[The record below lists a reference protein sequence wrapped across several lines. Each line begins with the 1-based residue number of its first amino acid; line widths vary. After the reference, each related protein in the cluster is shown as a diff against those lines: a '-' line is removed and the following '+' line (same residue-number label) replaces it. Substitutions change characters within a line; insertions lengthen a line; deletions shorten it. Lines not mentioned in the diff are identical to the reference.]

1 MLRSKFAVSG
11 SHRRG
16 ERREDRKDRPVF
28 RAGVRF
34 LQLGGFAFCL
44 NIAITTTLHELM
56 GLPADLA
63 FAVALLTL
71 FFVNF
76 FGFRRY
82 VYRSTGHARGQI
94 GRYFIAVVCFRLAE
108 YGGFLLLHK
117 QIGIDYLPT
126 AMAVLAISAVAKFL
140 TFRNWVFTG

>member
-1 MLRSKFAVSG
+1 MLRSKFAASG

-16 ERREDRKDRPVF
+16 EGREGRKDRPVF
-28 RAGVRF
+28 RAGMRF

-44 NIAITTTLHELM
+44 NLAITTSLHELL

-63 FAVALLTL
+63 FAIALVTL

-76 FGFRRY
+76 FGFRRF

-94 GRYFIAVVCFRLAE
+94 GRYFIAVLCFRLAE
-108 YGGFLLLHK
+108 YGGFLLLYQH
-117 QIGIDYLPT
+117 IGIDYLPT
-126 AMAVLAISAVAKFL
+126 AMAVLAISAGAKFL